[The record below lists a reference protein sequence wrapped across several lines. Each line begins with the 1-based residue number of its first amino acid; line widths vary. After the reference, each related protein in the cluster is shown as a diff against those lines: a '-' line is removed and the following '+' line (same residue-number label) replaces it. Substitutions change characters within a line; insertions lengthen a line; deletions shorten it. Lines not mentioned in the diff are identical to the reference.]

1 MTHFIHNYLK
11 CCNSCW
17 IKIILHFVFFSKLNI
32 TSLKSWNTFRNSS
45 ALTFSITSAFILNI
59 LINIMYKWA
68 IILRLLNVLIFMFL
82 QCSFL
87 ISSLNIKQW
96 LNLKSLL
103 NKSMLRS
110 KQKWLRRLYSR
121 FVWWT
126 FFTSETSNI
135 LNS

>member
-11 CCNSCW
+11 CYNSCW
-17 IKIILHFVFFSKLNI
+17 IRIILHFAFFSRLNI
-32 TSLKSWNTFRNSS
+32 TSLKSWNTFRNNS
-45 ALTFSITSAFILNI
+45 ALTFLTTSAFILNI
-59 LINIMYKWA
+59 LINIMYRWA
-68 IILRLLNVLIFMFL
+68 IILRSLSVLIFMFL
-82 QCSFL
+82 QCSSL
-87 ISSLNIKQW
+87 TSSFNIKQW

-103 NKSMLRS
+103 NKNTLRS

-126 FFTSETSNI
+126 FFTLEINNI